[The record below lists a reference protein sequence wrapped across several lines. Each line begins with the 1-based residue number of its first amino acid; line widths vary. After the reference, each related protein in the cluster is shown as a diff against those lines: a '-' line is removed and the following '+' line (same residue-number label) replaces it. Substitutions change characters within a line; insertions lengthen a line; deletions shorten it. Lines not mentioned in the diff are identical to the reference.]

1 MYNSFFLG
9 IFIRLK
15 DLMAFIYKNS
25 SLKSIIDRI
34 IGLTLSSIDSSFSLS
49 MFIKESLLIENSF
62 SYKLYA
68 RLVDLGSSILRRFHE
83 LIKTSRSSSIIHYC
97 FEKLLRTN
105 LVRSIIGFWGIWYQH
120 LCPINLL
127 WTSLP
132 WKNGE
137 NYNAIYSNTSG
148 FIVSLFTQYAWFII
162 NAFSSCNNPL

>member
-34 IGLTLSSIDSSFSLS
+34 IGLTFSSIDSSFSLS

-105 LVRSIIGFWGIWYQH
+105 LVRSIIGFWG
-120 LCPINLL
+120 NMVS
-127 WTSLP
+127 TSLSY
-132 WKNGE
+132 K
-137 NYNAIYSNTSG
+137 
-148 FIVSLFTQYAWFII
+148 FIVDLFTMEEWGE
-162 NAFSSCNNPL
+162 L